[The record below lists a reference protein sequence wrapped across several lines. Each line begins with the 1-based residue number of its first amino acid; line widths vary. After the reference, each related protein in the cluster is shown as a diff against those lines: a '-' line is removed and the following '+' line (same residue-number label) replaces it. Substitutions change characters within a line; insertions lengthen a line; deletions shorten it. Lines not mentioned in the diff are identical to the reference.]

1 MASRLLSAAG
11 FRRLFS
17 AQVVSS
23 FGDWLATFALMA
35 LALDISGS
43 TTAVGGILVLRM
55 APAVVTG
62 PLLRFAG
69 GRWSRKRLLLSLDL
83 IRAAL
88 VAVIPLIRSLWWVY
102 PWTLTMEVAT
112 LVAIAARD
120 TSIRDLV
127 DDSKLETANS
137 AITAAS
143 YGSIPLGAGVFTGI
157 SWLAGQIGLDGLIDR
172 FHVAL
177 WLDAATFLVSFAFIS
192 RITDL
197 PARPDLGGDDR
208 SVRFR
213 QALRVPLIRGTLP
226 PLFVASMG
234 IGTMF
239 SVGIGFVRDSLG
251 AGDAQ
256 FGLLVLVFGVGA
268 GLGLGL
274 RSWLEGGEVLGVR
287 VGVAA
292 MGLVLA
298 AMSFVRT
305 MGLTFIAAGAFGVA
319 GAYAIVSGLTR
330 LQADLDP
337 ARRFLGLGAF
347 HIGVRVAL
355 SIGALAAGVA
365 VDLLGEGGGRDPIR
379 IVMLVAGGLVTLAA
393 ILMSRVGEG
402 APSDAG

>member
-1 MASRLLSAAG
+1 
-11 FRRLFS
+11 
-17 AQVVSS
+17 
-23 FGDWLATFALMA
+23 
-35 LALDISGS
+35 
-43 TTAVGGILVLRM
+43 
-55 APAVVTG
+55 
-62 PLLRFAG
+62 
-69 GRWSRKRLLLSLDL
+69 
-83 IRAAL
+83 
-88 VAVIPLIRSLWWVY
+88 VY
-102 PWTLTMEVAT
+102 PWTLVMEAAT

-127 DDSKLETANS
+127 DDRKLEAANS

-143 YGSIPLGAGVFTGI
+143 YGSIPLGAGAFTGI
-157 SWLAGQIGLDGLIDR
+157 SWLAGQMGLVGLIDR
-172 FHVAL
+172 FHAAL

-197 PARPDLGGDDR
+197 PAKPDLEGENEG
-208 SVRFR
+208 VRFR
-213 QALRVPLIRGTLP
+213 EALAVPLIRGTLP

-239 SVGIGFVRDSLG
+239 SVGIGFVRESLG

-268 GLGLGL
+268 GVGLGL

-287 VGVAA
+287 IGVAS
-292 MGLVLA
+292 MGVVLVL
-298 AMSFVRT
+298 MSFVGT
-305 MGLTFIAAGAFGVA
+305 IGLTFLAAGMFGVA

-347 HIGVRVAL
+347 HIGVRIAL

-379 IVMLVAGGLVTLAA
+379 IVMLVSGVLVTVAALA
-393 ILMSRVGEG
+393 MSRVGSG
-402 APSDAG
+402 TGTQADTGG